1 MPHLV
6 TSAQAE
12 DHVNSYNDRH
22 YNAGTYG
29 PGQYVLASGNNLAA
43 TMVDSNTLRILDGAG
58 LVNGAFWEIEGAFE
72 ELVIENGTPGYN
84 RIDLVVAH
92 IETAPQETIE
102 LRVLKGEET
111 TGEPVMPAHIEGDL
125 NNGDTVVEQP
135 LHAVTLDG
143 INPGE
148 PVPQFEVTPSFAE
161 FRDSLSQ
168 REERSHFSGNLAPR
182 GYLNTYLPK
191 IDGYHIVSCYCEL
204 TTTGACVVAVT
215 NPILMGDGR
224 YLTRII
230 NANDVAGLAEGCL
243 IGIYQRD

>member
-1 MPHLV
+1 
-6 TSAQAE
+6 
-12 DHVNSYNDRH
+12 
-22 YNAGTYG
+22 
-29 PGQYVLASGNNLAA
+29 
-43 TMVDSNTLRILDGAG
+43 MVDSNTLRILDGAG

-168 REERSHFSGNLAPR
+168 SRVQLAPIGFSTSAGGWSR
-182 GYLNTYLPK
+182 VVFPTGLPASAVWVVESITSGRPAALALASFAREDTDLVAYFRDVGGYSTSSTAQATLL
-191 IDGYHIVSCYCEL
+191 VLS
-204 TTTGACVVAVT
+204 
-215 NPILMGDGR
+215 R
-224 YLTRII
+224 
-230 NANDVAGLAEGCL
+230 
-243 IGIYQRD
+243 